1 MWWGGSS
8 SQPRVY
14 MKPPGVPIAS
24 ECPIGGPGS
33 TGAPSGPPSP
43 DSPPSSTP
51 ANDSPALKVEVD
63 NAWRM
68 DDDVLTCGV
77 CYQRFALVDILRFI
91 EHKMHN
97 CSNKENSTAKKSFGV
112 ALHSLP
118 QGVLSGLNALTNLSS
133 LSTMSGSTHS
143 PQSPTGST
151 AGSGLG
157 DGDSRPL
164 SPRGVKRTRDDD
176 SRAPSPREK
185 AKSSSAASATAVDNN
200 KSVLA
205 DADTNTS
212 STEPSSYTCFTCKQ
226 TCASAWLLVQH
237 AQSAHG
243 LRICSDSV
251 SSQGPMGPLNLP
263 IGSSFP
269 LLRSSSPLGAPLDL
283 KAGGSSPRP
292 PQPAGLD
299 HGDFYSQ
306 RLRQLAGASSPNAAI
321 AALSTLASNGKALP
335 LSLDA
340 RLPDAA
346 SVSPKSFSNALN
358 SIKDISITEPKVF
371 SCSLCSF
378 ECEKESRLQKHMKSQ
393 HDSEL
398 TRKDVSSLSDVIMP
412 DRTNETTNS
421 AKDRLVEATD
431 VSAVDTNAALK
442 DSVGSISSKH
452 DSVTGLSISLVK
464 REQLANKLLNPSLSN
479 NPSVVPTNLKGR
491 VAAVVAAAA
500 AVSAASAPSV
510 ASASADDCDTEEDE
524 VDEVEEAEEDDEDHE
539 DELDEDELDDEE
551 EHDGLPLARHHHRI
565 RLNLKHKGSSRC
577 REGSAA
583 PVNGDCVAQD
593 LTVRGPSSSSS
604 TTPVPPSLSP
614 PKTTTSSTTTTSVA
628 PAAPPTTAADH
639 SAMAHMIAAAGLR
652 KSLLGEVMEKIG
664 LTNIQ
669 QYSEAYKQ
677 ALEERPS
684 SAASFV
690 NGGSPSSVNSSLTER
705 SSSAAKLDGASAEAL
720 YPLWTMQGLGPAARD
735 LYGGLGESSPFSRG
749 AKDLLSSL
757 PFSPLRG
764 HPAASSA
771 SMVPFLAG
779 TKPPRGERRNDTCE
793 FCGKVFKNCSN
804 LTVHRRSHTGEKPY
818 KCELCSY
825 ACAQSSK
832 LTRHMKTHGR
842 IGKDVYRCRFC
853 DMPFSVPS
861 TLEKHMRKCVVNAT
875 SNAVSASQMADLNF
889 PLGRFNTGKQAYAAR
904 DRPRNVNRP
913 HASTIRLI
921 NRSTRL
927 L

>member
-1 MWWGGSS
+1 M
-8 SQPRVY
+8 RVY
-14 MKPPGVPIAS
+14 RRSITV
-24 ECPIGGPGS
+24 
-33 TGAPSGPPSP
+33 
-43 DSPPSSTP
+43 
-51 ANDSPALKVEVD
+51 
-63 NAWRM
+63 
-68 DDDVLTCGV
+68 
-77 CYQRFALVDILRFI
+77 ILI
-91 EHKMHN
+91 
-97 CSNKENSTAKKSFGV
+97 
-112 ALHSLP
+112 
-118 QGVLSGLNALTNLSS
+118 VLSFSYAY
-133 LSTMSGSTHS
+133 
-143 PQSPTGST
+143 
-151 AGSGLG
+151 
-157 DGDSRPL
+157 
-164 SPRGVKRTRDDD
+164 
-176 SRAPSPREK
+176 
-185 AKSSSAASATAVDNN
+185 
-200 KSVLA
+200 LA
-205 DADTNTS
+205 
-212 STEPSSYTCFTCKQ
+212 EPSSYTCFTCKQ

-421 AKDRLVEATD
+421 AKDRLVEAAD

-690 NGGSPSSVNSSLTER
+690 NGNV
-705 SSSAAKLDGASAEAL
+705 
-720 YPLWTMQGLGPAARD
+720 
-735 LYGGLGESSPFSRG
+735 
-749 AKDLLSSL
+749 
-757 PFSPLRG
+757 
-764 HPAASSA
+764 
-771 SMVPFLAG
+771 
-779 TKPPRGERRNDTCE
+779 KP
-793 FCGKVFKNCSN
+793 
-804 LTVHRRSHTGEKPY
+804 
-818 KCELCSY
+818 
-825 ACAQSSK
+825 
-832 LTRHMKTHGR
+832 
-842 IGKDVYRCRFC
+842 IGY
-853 DMPFSVPS
+853 
-861 TLEKHMRKCVVNAT
+861 
-875 SNAVSASQMADLNF
+875 
-889 PLGRFNTGKQAYAAR
+889 
-904 DRPRNVNRP
+904 
-913 HASTIRLI
+913 I
-921 NRSTRL
+921 
-927 L
+927 